1 MKVGDLVGF
10 RIRLVSETT
19 QKAYGGWV
27 VGYDLDALEIKLTA
41 RSFEATPGR
50 WLAFVVHSDGEVVLP
65 VRLTKHDGKRLLVS
79 VVGFA
84 QLSANKLDA
93 RQWHWKVHELVVNDM
108 DLPVMVSDISANGI
122 GIVSEHFIAIGTRI
136 KVEIPG
142 RNEDFLLAGTV
153 IHASTAEDS
162 GLHRLG
168 VQLDQMDRATRAR
181 WNVFLNGDEPLLEK
195 PVFVPD
201 SGKKSRKDS
210 VRILRLAS

>member
-41 RSFEATPGR
+41 RNFEATPGR

-122 GIVSEHFIAIGTRI
+122 GIVSEHFIATGTRI

-142 RNEDFLLAGTV
+142 RNEDFLLSGTV

-210 VRILRLAS
+210 VRILRVA